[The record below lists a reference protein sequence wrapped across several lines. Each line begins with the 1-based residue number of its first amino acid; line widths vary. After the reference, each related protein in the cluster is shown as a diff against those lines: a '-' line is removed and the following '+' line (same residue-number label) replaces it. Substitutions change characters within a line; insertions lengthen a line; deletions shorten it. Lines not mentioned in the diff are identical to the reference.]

1 MVHKSVQIQS
11 ILKKMLQR
19 QQFNKRVNTGKLSEM
34 WSNIFGNELGELVK
48 RDGDILYVNVK
59 GAPLKA
65 ECENFRKWE
74 ILDTLHT
81 MSEFSSIRD
90 IRFMEI

>member
-1 MVHKSVQIQS
+1 MVHKSLQIQS
-11 ILKKMLQR
+11 ILKKALQH
-19 QQFNKRVNTGKLSEM
+19 NKFKDRVNTGKLSKI
-34 WSNIFGNELGELVK
+34 WQDIFGDELGDLVK

-65 ECENFRKWE
+65 ECENFKKWD
-74 ILDTLHT
+74 ILETLHT
-81 MSEFSSIRD
+81 MSEFATIRD

>member
-1 MVHKSVQIQS
+1 MVHKSLQIQN
-11 ILKKMLQR
+11 ILKKAIEQKNY
-19 QQFNKRVNTGKLSEM
+19 QNRVNTGKLSQLWE
-34 WSNIFGNELGELVK
+34 NIFGDDLGKLVR
-48 RDGDILYVNVK
+48 RDGDVLYVNVK

-65 ECENFRKWE
+65 ECENFKKWE
-74 ILDTLHT
+74 ILETLHT

>member
-1 MVHKSVQIQS
+1 MVHKSIQVQN
-11 ILKKMLQR
+11 ILKNALQKNR
-19 QQFNKRVNTGKLSEM
+19 FKDRVNTGKLSEL
-34 WSNIFGNELGELVK
+34 WKSVFGDELGELVR
-48 RDGDILYVNVK
+48 RDGDVLYVNVK

-65 ECENFRKWE
+65 ECENFKKWE
-74 ILDTLHT
+74 MLDCLHS